1 MLARCLGKWWGHRN
15 RFHSLARHIGSHS
28 RTRSRHKQGLLN
40 TKDHRCRCSP
50 SRGCILEEHRS
61 VGLPSPEDR
70 RIRIL
75 QRGLQE
81 LRRGSYSS

>member
-1 MLARCLGKWWGHRN
+1 MGHRN
-15 RFHSLARHIGSHS
+15 RFHSLARRIGSHTCS
-28 RTRSRHKQGLLN
+28 RSRQKQGLLG
-40 TKDHRCRCSP
+40 TLDHLCRCSP
-50 SRGCILEEHRS
+50 SRGCILGVYRS